1 MIARVRLDVWL
12 WRIRLFK
19 TRSAAVRS
27 IAEGAV
33 RLTREGRTT
42 SARKPSLL
50 VGAGDALTVAVAGR
64 VFSLEFLAAGVR
76 RGPAA
81 EARTLYRLRVDGV
94 ESGEALDEEAIAASS
109 QPHS

>member
-1 MIARVRLDVWL
+1 MTERVRLDVWL
-12 WRIRLFK
+12 WRVRLFK
-19 TRSAAVRS
+19 TRSAAAQS
-27 IAEGAV
+27 IAAGAV
-33 RLTREGRTT
+33 RLTREGRTM

-64 VFSLEFLAAGVR
+64 VFSLEFLAAGIR

-81 EARTLYRLRVDGV
+81 EARTLYRLREDGADA
-94 ESGEALDEEAIAASS
+94 EQTLDEEAIGASS